1 MEKEYVGRNGK
12 IVLFDDHLIIKRG
25 AKGFLLGGGMLRGDK
40 TIPYSSIVAVQ
51 FKKSGM
57 TMGYIQF
64 SLMGGNEAKG
74 GLMQS
79 VTDENTVNFQSW
91 GGNINEDFME
101 LKKLVE
107 EKMRQSKSQSH
118 HSSSLDELSKLAKL
132 KESGVITDE
141 EFQKKKTQLLDI

>member
-91 GGNINEDFME
+91 GGNINEEFME
-101 LKKLVE
+101 LKRIVE
-107 EKMRQSKSQSH
+107 EKMRQSKNQNH